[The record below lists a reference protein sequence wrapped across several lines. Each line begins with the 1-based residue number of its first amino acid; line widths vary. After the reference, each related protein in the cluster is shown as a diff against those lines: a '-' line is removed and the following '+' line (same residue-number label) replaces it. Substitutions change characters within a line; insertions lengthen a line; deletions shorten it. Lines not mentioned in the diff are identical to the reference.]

1 MRHITM
7 NIPIQCTTASINKTV
22 DTLKATSLDIDVF
35 VNGCWPNKTLRI
47 EIPEGCIEDDSQSL
61 MDITLHIG
69 IIIGQCLK

>member
-1 MRHITM
+1 M

-22 DTLKATSLDIDVF
+22 DTLKATSLDIDIY

-47 EIPEGCIEDDSQSL
+47 DIPETDGNMQQL
-61 MDITLHIG
+61 MDITLHSG

>member
-1 MRHITM
+1 MRHLTM

-22 DTLKATSLDIDVF
+22 DTLKATSLDIDIY

-47 EIPEGCIEDDSQSL
+47 DIPETDGNMQQL